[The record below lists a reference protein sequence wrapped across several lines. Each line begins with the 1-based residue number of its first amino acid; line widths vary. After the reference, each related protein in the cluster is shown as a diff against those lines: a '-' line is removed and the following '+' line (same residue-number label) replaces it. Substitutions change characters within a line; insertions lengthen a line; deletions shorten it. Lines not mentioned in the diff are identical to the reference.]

1 MSRDIEL
8 RTESMNENKMQKKAL
23 VTGASS
29 GIGLAIA
36 ERLVQEGYEVYGLG
50 RDFSKPDRK
59 LQVGVDIPAD
69 TNLQVDTDLQADINC
84 KVDKLNDDES
94 HMNTHFHKITC
105 DLCNTH
111 KLIETI
117 QSINK
122 DHDISLLINNAGVG
136 YYGLHEE
143 LNPQKI
149 SQMVRTNLE
158 APMIITN
165 LLLRDL
171 KKNAGIIVNISS
183 VTAGKSN
190 PHGCAYGATK
200 AGLTSFSHSLFDE
213 ARKYGVKVINIEPDM
228 TATNLY
234 RNADFTADED
244 VEARLLPEEI
254 ADAVWY
260 AVIQREGLVVTDIV
274 VKPQLHR
281 IKRKPVR

>member
-1 MSRDIEL
+1 MDGYIEL
-8 RTESMNENKMQKKAL
+8 RTESMKENKMQKKAL

-36 ERLVQEGYEVYGLG
+36 EKLVMEGYEVYGLG
-50 RDFSKPDRK
+50 RDFSK
-59 LQVGVDIPAD
+59 GEY
-69 TNLQVDTDLQADINC
+69 LQADINC
-84 KVDKLNDDES
+84 KVDKLNGDES
-94 HMNTHFHKITC
+94 HISTRFHKITC
-105 DLCNTH
+105 DLCNTT

-117 QSINK
+117 QNINK
-122 DHDISLLINNAGVG
+122 DHDIGLLINNAGVG

-171 KKNAGIIVNISS
+171 KKNAGIIVNTSS

-244 VEARLLPEEI
+244 AEAKLLPEEI

-260 AVIQREGLVVTDIV
+260 AVSQREGLVVTDIV
-274 VKPQLHR
+274 LKPQLHR

>member
-1 MSRDIEL
+1 ME
-8 RTESMNENKMQKKAL
+8 ENKMQKKAL

-36 ERLVQEGYEVYGLG
+36 EKLVMEGCEVYGLG

-59 LQVGVDIPAD
+59 PQVDVDTPTD
-69 TNLQVDTDLQADINC
+69 TNLQVDTDLRADINC
-84 KVDKLNDDES
+84 KVDRLNDDES
-94 HMNTHFHKITC
+94 HMNTCFHKITC
-105 DLCNTH
+105 DLCNTQ

-143 LNPQKI
+143 MNPQKI

-171 KKNAGIIVNISS
+171 KKNAGIIVNTSS

-190 PHGCAYGATK
+190 PHGCVYGATK

-234 RNADFTADED
+234 RNADFTADEEM
-244 VEARLLPEEI
+244 EARLLPEEI

-260 AVIQREGLVVTDIV
+260 AVSRREGLVVTDIV